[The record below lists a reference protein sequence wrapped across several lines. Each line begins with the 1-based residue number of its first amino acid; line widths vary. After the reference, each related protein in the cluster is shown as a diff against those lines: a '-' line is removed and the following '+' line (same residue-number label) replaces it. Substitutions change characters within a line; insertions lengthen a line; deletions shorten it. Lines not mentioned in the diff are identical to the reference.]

1 MGYYGLII
9 PSVFP
14 TGVFIQDIKQTASSN
29 ESEGINTMT
38 VTLTN
43 QQKAHFNVKNGKQG
57 SATEATTQMK
67 QYAKNYIDSELVEQ
81 KKMLEQAIEN
91 GKTSINNSTAQA
103 DKALQQKVL
112 EASSEFK
119 NLIKTS
125 VDDAKNHINSKLSD
139 ASKELQKSIDTKVI
153 ASMNIEKNKLQ
164 AEITKTLINLLK
176 NGYIQW
182 PGMPRPDTIFNF
194 SGYRWA
200 EVNYDGCFFR
210 AKGTNAASFNDGEQ
224 GDAIRNIYADID
236 TAFSTNCYYKTRD
249 IEEGENFPGFT
260 NGAFKITSSSGQT
273 KRVVTQNVSYKNGS
287 HMIFSASLYVPTAK
301 ENRPRNRT
309 IIIWKLEKI

>member
-14 TGVFIQDIKQTASSN
+14 TGVFIQDIKQTVSSN

-103 DKALQQKVL
+103 NKALQQKVL
-112 EASSEFK
+112 EASSKFK
-119 NLIKTS
+119 EILQDKVNEVTAM
-125 VDDAKNHINSKLSD
+125 VETKL
-139 ASKELQKSIDTKVI
+139 L
-153 ASMNIEKNKLQ
+153 EKAN
-164 AEITKTLINLLK
+164 ATIINLLK

-210 AKGTNAASFNDGEQ
+210 AKGTDATSFNDGEQ

-249 IEEGENFPGFT
+249 IEEGEAFPEFT
-260 NGAFKITSSSGQT
+260 NGAVKITPSSGQT
-273 KRVVTQNVSYKNGS
+273 KRVVTQNVSYKKGS
-287 HMIFSASLYVPTAK
+287 HIIFNTSFYVPTAR